1 MSIPTVLERIVEVK
15 HTEVAARKALCSQE
29 ALQRMLPK
37 QPCRGFVQSLLNH
50 AEQSGSGIIAEIKR
64 ASPSKGVIRE
74 NFEPSVIAEQYQQAG
89 AACLSVLTDIEF
101 FKGADEYLK
110 QAATAST
117 LPILR
122 KDFVVDE
129 YQIYEARVLG
139 ADCILLIAAILTDTQ
154 LSQFFQVATSIG
166 LDVLVEVHNEDELK
180 RALSVSPSL
189 IGINNRNLHN
199 FETSLETTIR
209 LLQGIPDDCFVVTES
224 GIHTQEDVSLM
235 HQHHVKGFL
244 VGEAFMRADNP
255 GHELKHLFYSGD

>member
-15 HTEVAARKALCSQE
+15 HAEVAARKALCSQE
-29 ALQRMLPK
+29 TLQRMLPDH
-37 QPCRGFVQSLLNH
+37 PCRGFVQSLLDR

-74 NFEPSVIAEQYQQAG
+74 HFEPSVIAEQYEQAG
-89 AACLSVLTDIEF
+89 AACLSVLTDIDF
-101 FKGADEYLK
+101 FKGSDEYLK

-139 ADCILLIAAILTDTQ
+139 ADCILLIAAILTDQQ
-154 LSQFFQVATSIG
+154 LSHFFQLATSIG
-166 LDVLVEVHNEDELK
+166 LDVLVEVHDEGELK
-180 RALSVSPSL
+180 RALNVSPSL

-199 FETSLETTIR
+199 FETSLETTTR
-209 LLQGIPDDCFVVTES
+209 LLQSIPDNCFVVTES
-224 GIHTQEDVSLM
+224 GIHTREDVSLM

-255 GHELKHLFYSGD
+255 GDELKRLFYAD